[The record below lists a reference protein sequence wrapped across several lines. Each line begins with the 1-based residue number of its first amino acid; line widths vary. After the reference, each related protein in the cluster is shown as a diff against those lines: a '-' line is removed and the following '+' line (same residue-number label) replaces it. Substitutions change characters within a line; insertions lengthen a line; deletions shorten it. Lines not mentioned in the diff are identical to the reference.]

1 MRGGSAGQYFRA
13 LWLRARRSPG
23 VLLTS
28 EVGGRTDMQGT
39 RLDSLLVARLGHSHP
54 DKTFIGRIDIG
65 FNFLGY
71 HFGPDGL
78 SVAKKTV

>member
-1 MRGGSAGQYFRA
+1 
-13 LWLRARRSPG
+13 
-23 VLLTS
+23 
-28 EVGGRTDMQGT
+28 MQGT